1 MDDRPNLI
9 LSPHFDD
16 AVLSLGG
23 LIATAPERAVVVTVF
38 SGTPPAENIA
48 GRWDRRSGFASAA
61 AAMRARAVENERA
74 LAVLGVAP
82 DAIRNLGHLDS
93 QYRVQRQSDR
103 VAIAE
108 LRSAIAA
115 DIRRLV
121 RDHGGA
127 VNLFAPAS
135 AWHPDHRIVGDAVF
149 DFHRMDDG
157 PAADVFLYQD
167 QPYAYLELRRRS
179 LAPLRLVNFSRLAGV
194 AAQRSGVVVTGEF
207 IEFDE
212 RQRQAKT
219 EAIEQYGSQ
228 FRILRPLLGKMISD
242 FSYYQARAGRQASR
256 YAEMVYRLPSGPG
269 LA

>member
-23 LIATAPERAVVVTVF
+23 LIATAPERAVVVTIF
-38 SGTPPAENIA
+38 AGTPAENIS

-61 AAMRARAVENERA
+61 AAMRARTEENERA

-82 DAIRNLGHLDS
+82 DAICNLGHLDS

-103 VAIAE
+103 VAIAG

-121 RDHGGA
+121 SDHGGA

-149 DFHRMDDG
+149 DVYRMDDR
-157 PAADVFLYQD
+157 PAAGVFLYQD
-167 QPYAYLELRRRS
+167 QPYAYLELRRRN
-179 LAPLRLVNFSRLAGV
+179 LAPLRLANFARLADV
-194 AAQRSGVVVTGEF
+194 AAQRSGLAVAGEF
-207 IEFDE
+207 LEFDE
-212 RQRQAKT
+212 RHWQAKT
-219 EAIEQYGSQ
+219 EAIERYGSQ
-228 FRILRPLLGKMISD
+228 FRILRPLMGKMISD
-242 FSYYQARAGRQASR
+242 FSYYQARAGGRASR
-256 YAEMVYRLPSGPG
+256 YAEMVYRLPEPPRLGP
-269 LA
+269 

>member
-38 SGTPPAENIA
+38 AGTPAENIA

-61 AAMRARAVENERA
+61 AAMRARAAENERA

-93 QYRVQRQSDR
+93 QYRVQQRPDSL
-103 VAIAE
+103 ASTE

-121 RDHGGA
+121 GDHGGA

-149 DFHRMDDG
+149 EFHRRDDR
-157 PAADVFLYQD
+157 PAAGVFLYED
-167 QPYAYLELRRRS
+167 QPYAYLELRRRN
-179 LAPLRLVNFSRLAGV
+179 LAPLRLANFTRLAGV
-194 AAQRSGVVVTGEF
+194 AAQRSGLAVAGEF
-207 IEFDE
+207 IEFGE
-212 RQRQAKT
+212 RQQQAKT
-219 EAIEQYGSQ
+219 KAIEQYGSQ
-228 FRILRPLLGKMISD
+228 FRILRPLLDKMISD
-242 FSYYQARAGRQASR
+242 FCYYQARAGGRASR
-256 YAEMVYRLPSGPG
+256 YAEMVYRLPEPSRLRP
-269 LA
+269 